1 MRRIRQMACLLAVS
15 LLAQPAVAD
24 TPSENTQTPFGQ
36 LQAQLDALEERTQVL
51 EDGAPTVNVEGRTYC
66 SMLQLDIA
74 RARSFNAT
82 EELQTNII
90 RRKATFSGG
99 AFSGAYISNVLNN
112 QTDDGVVEHEDGEII
127 DPLLATY
134 VQTGS
139 KLDITFAAGPTATW
153 YVSKDGSLIHGTKI
167 EHGTFAGGLVTIG
180 FVRSWT
186 LIETDPL
193 DICDGEDL

>member
-1 MRRIRQMACLLAVS
+1 MRQIRQMTCLLAVCLVS
-15 LLAQPAVAD
+15 QSAVAD
-24 TPSENTQTPFGQ
+24 PLLDNPQTPFGQ
-36 LQAQLDALEERTQVL
+36 LQAQLNALEERTQSL
-51 EDGAPTVNVEGRTYC
+51 EDSVPTADVEGRTYC
-66 SMLQLDIA
+66 SILQLDIV

-99 AFSGAYISNVLNN
+99 SFSGAYISNVLNN
-112 QTDDGVVEHEDGEII
+112 QTDEGVVEHEDGAII

-134 VQTGS
+134 VQAGS

-167 EHGTFAGGLVTIG
+167 EHGTFAGGLVTVG

-186 LIETDPL
+186 LFETDPL
-193 DICDGEDL
+193 DTCDGEDL

>member
-1 MRRIRQMACLLAVS
+1 MRQLGCLLAAIVLTQSAMADS
-15 LLAQPAVAD
+15 LLKRGH
-24 TPSENTQTPFGQ
+24 TPFGK
-36 LQAQLDALEERTQVL
+36 LRAQLHALEERTQAL
-51 EDGAPTVNVEGRTYC
+51 EDSAPTADVEGRTYC
-66 SMLQLDIA
+66 SMLELGVA
-74 RARSFNAT
+74 RGRSFDAT
-82 EELQTNII
+82 EELQTNIV

-99 AFSGAYISNVLNN
+99 SFSGAYISNVLNN
-112 QTDDGVVEHEDGEII
+112 QTDDGIVEHTDGAII

-153 YVSKDGSLIHGTKI
+153 YVSKDGSLIYGTKI
-167 EHGTFAGGLVTIG
+167 EHGVFAGGLVTVG

-186 LIETDPL
+186 LIETGPL